1 MNRNQVDHISVG
13 SRGEDIAAMYLEQN
27 GYRILHRNYRHEH
40 LELDIIATDDTV
52 IVFCEVKTRSVAPMA
67 AAAYGRPSR
76 AVNLQ
81 KQKNLSLAA
90 RAYVKEY
97 PQSGKR
103 LRFDVIEVYL
113 RRGCTGTSHTDILKV
128 HHIRNAFH
136 VTPLY

>member
-1 MNRNQVDHISVG
+1 MSTDTVG
-13 SRGEDIAAMYLEQN
+13 KRGEQLAAMYLAQN
-27 GYRILHRNYRHEH
+27 GYEILHKNYRHGHQEI
-40 LELDIIATDDTV
+40 DIVAMDDICV
-52 IVFCEVKTRSVAPMA
+52 IFCEVKTRSLSPTDATP
-67 AAAYGRPSR
+67 YGRPSR

-113 RRGCTGTSHTDILKV
+113 RRGSDGNSPTDILKL
-128 HHIRNAFH
+128 HHIRNAFT